1 MTIWQIILLVC
12 GLITLLFVIASVYV
26 FIYEWYTN
34 KELKWL
40 YLLIGLL
47 IVPILVIWFFAELG
61 IFISESKEDGGV
73 VKHCRK
79 IKERMRREKE
89 EKKEWIR
96 RKKEDDRITK
106 AYENGELRREELP
119 RFLDGEEEF
128 ELKGLYIDKTW
139 EDLVYV
145 ENEYNEE
152 LNNFFKR
159 HPVIQLKHDIRVVYL
174 PQKLRDIRNKDVI
187 KYWNPCIDVNIDAFD
202 IPDIETS
209 DLLLKELC
217 YPDDFAKMKH
227 GLISGRAIINKYG
240 ANTLYADYFPLE
252 VADDDNLLSQIEDVA
267 KKVFMSNTAGL
278 YCIDKRLND
287 KQEKEDTADIQFGEE
302 VTKLLEEVCE
312 RVEIL
317 KQRGVPIKILEKY
330 IEEKPR
336 LSRLIVTKDM
346 RIILPDYQNMEIL
359 MEPINKAVYLLF
371 LRHPEGIMFKHLPDY
386 RKELAE
392 IYQKIKPLGLNERAL
407 KSIEDVTNPC
417 LNSINEKCARI
428 RSAFVSRFDD
438 NLAKNYYIF
447 GWRGFEK
454 KISLDRKL
462 VIWE

>member
-12 GLITLLFVIASVYV
+12 GLITLLSVILCVYN
-26 FIYEWYTN
+26 FFHEWHTN
-34 KELKWL
+34 KELKWIFL
-40 YLLIGLL
+40 WIGFLV
-47 IVPILVIWFFAELG
+47 VPLLVIYVFVELG
-61 IFISESKEDGGV
+61 EYISESKEDGGV
-73 VKHCRK
+73 IKHYRK
-79 IKERMRREKE
+79 NRKEKKERIRREKE
-89 EKKEWIR
+89 EE
-96 RKKEDDRITK
+96 RITK
-106 AYENGELRREELP
+106 AYENGELQREELP
-119 RFLDGEEEF
+119 RFLDGEDKF
-128 ELKGLYIDKTW
+128 ELKGLFVDKTW

-145 ENEYNEE
+145 ENEYSEE
-152 LNNFFKR
+152 LNNFFRR
-159 HPVIQLKHDIRVVYL
+159 HPVIQFKHGIRVVYL
-174 PQKLRDIRNKDVI
+174 PQKLKDIRNKDVI
-187 KYWNPCIDVNIDAFD
+187 KYWNPCIDVNIGAFD

-217 YPDDFAKMKH
+217 HPEDFAKMKH
-227 GLISGRAIINKYG
+227 GLISGYGNTRRYG
-240 ANTLYADYFPLE
+240 AETLCAYYFPLE
-252 VADDDNLLSQIEDVA
+252 VADDDNLLLQIEDVA
-267 KKVFMSNTAGL
+267 KEVFMSNTAGL
-278 YCIDKRLND
+278 YSVDKRFKD
-287 KQEKEDTADIQFGEE
+287 KQEKEDAADIQFGEE
-302 VTKLLEEVCE
+302 VTKLLEEVRE

-336 LSRLIVTKDM
+336 LSRLVITKDM
-346 RIILPDYQNMEIL
+346 RIILPDYQNMEIP

-371 LRHPEGIMFKHLPDY
+371 LRHPEGILFKHLPDY